1 MTDREPTTILKSPT
15 SVTDGPDE
23 SEFATFENPRFESVD
38 FHVERHWND
47 LLVERFGD
55 SDAATQDV
63 RVSCNRC
70 AVRYVLED
78 LPSRRVPGTEA
89 FENLS
94 T

>member
-1 MTDREPTTILKSPT
+1 MTDQETTATLKSST
-15 SVTDGPDE
+15 SLAEAPDE
-23 SEFATFENPRFESVD
+23 SEFKTFENPRFESVE

-47 LLVERFGD
+47 LHVERFGD
-55 SDAATQDV
+55 SDAATQDIL
-63 RVSCNRC
+63 VSCDRC

-94 T
+94 S

>member
-1 MTDREPTTILKSPT
+1 MTDPESTTLKSPT
-15 SVTDGPDE
+15 TGGDE
-23 SEFATFENPRFESVD
+23 RDPSEFKTFENPRFESVE

-47 LLVERFGD
+47 LRVERFGD
-55 SDAATQDV
+55 NNAATQDIL
-63 RVSCNRC
+63 VSCDRC
-70 AVRYVLED
+70 EVRYVLED